1 MRSRALARMSC
12 LFLKNVL
19 TRTLRNLINLIK
31 LTIKTKVTDRMKR
44 AEVHTRLGY
53 LRKPD
58 ALELR
63 RQLNT

>member
-12 LFLKNVL
+12 LVLKNVL
-19 TRTLRNLINLIK
+19 TGTLRSLINLIK
-31 LTIKTKVTDRMKR
+31 LTIKTKVTDRMKG
-44 AEVHTRLGY
+44 AAVHTCLGY
-53 LRKPD
+53 LRKPA